1 MDNDYIDIVEMKNL
15 GNKLNGDGEILS
27 AQVPQAP
34 WFKKPN
40 CKCIF
45 KTLPSNW
52 EY

>member
-1 MDNDYIDIVEMKNL
+1 MKIL
-15 GNKLNGDGEILS
+15 GSKLNGDGEILS
-27 AQVPQAP
+27 AQVPQDP
-34 WFKKPN
+34 WFKKRN